1 MRIIRHISDIA
12 RYMRRI
18 FRLCILSASAWPS
31 LILTLY
37 DDDDD
42 DDDDDGMMM
51 PMMMMMVMTIIK
63 MMGVMIRMNLGS
75 SGAWNGSASQKFHYI
90 QLISFPSNALQCT
103 LHFTTNDDT
112 IIHFFTPMY
121 LCALWDSSLRHK
133 IVLVNI
139 QLTNYSGWVGQYLGQ
154 YLGR

>member
-1 MRIIRHISDIA
+1 MKESFKQKMQENKSHLTFKNTYFWVCLNMCGAFLTFCGSIR
-12 RYMRRI
+12 
-18 FRLCILSASAWPS
+18 WP
-31 LILTLY
+31 L
-37 DDDDD
+37 
-42 DDDDDGMMM
+42 MVMV
-51 PMMMMMVMTIIK
+51 MMMVMTIIK
-63 MMGVMIRMNLGS
+63 MMRVMIRMNLGS

-103 LHFTTNDDT
+103 LHFSKKFTTNGDT

-139 QLTNYSGWVGQYLGQ
+139 QLTNYSGWVGQYLGR
-154 YLGR
+154 YLGQ